1 MVGVLTRGEIP
12 RPGGWRG
19 QRRAPPAV
27 AATASQRVVAV
38 AGVVAQGVN
47 EFAVGRHGA
56 APDNGVL
63 GGVAVVIGAARRG
76 VPTPSASTVF
86 FSTDL
91 SKAHDHPTCQGTLE

>member
-1 MVGVLTRGEIP
+1 MVCVLLLLVRCVVGVLTRGEIP

-56 APDNGVL
+56 APDQSLVMGDD
-63 GGVAVVIGAARRG
+63 G
-76 VPTPSASTVF
+76 SSDD
-86 FSTDL
+86 DL
-91 SKAHDHPTCQGTLE
+91 